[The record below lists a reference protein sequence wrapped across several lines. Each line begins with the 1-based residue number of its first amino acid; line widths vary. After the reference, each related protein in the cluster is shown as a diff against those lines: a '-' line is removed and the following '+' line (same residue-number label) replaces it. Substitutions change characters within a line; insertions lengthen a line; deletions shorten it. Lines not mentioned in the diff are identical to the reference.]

1 MRQMQGQWAQ
11 LESWWP
17 GMACHAQGAAA
28 QQRGW
33 NINNN
38 YSQQQQQQ
46 PQQWV
51 SFFFWAHHVHLCLPA
66 YCEFQPLTIEFLLS
80 LWMAKTRES
89 REFQRIPWIF
99 EGTDWTHSEAHGEEP
114 WFWLKFQITG
124 PYTSPQMTVS
134 DPHVISKGELYW
146 LLRQHDY
153 ERWNHW
159 DLVNLDILGWHTRN
173 PPIASTTSAYELPI
187 LNKSEEPLRTWTEK
201 QLRTEKQ
208 IMPLAL
214 LLLLSAR
221 VFPLLL
227 G

>member
-51 SFFFWAHHVHLCLPA
+51 SFIF
-66 YCEFQPLTIEFLLS
+66 ELTMFIFVYQHIVSFS
-80 LWMAKTRES
+80 LWQLSFFFRCGWLRPGYPVNSRES
-89 REFQRIPWIF
+89 RWIF
-99 EGTDWTHSEAHGEEP
+99 AGTDWTHSEAHGEEP
-114 WFWLKFQITG
+114 WFRLPNHRAWDFTLGWLL
-124 PYTSPQMTVS
+124 S
-134 DPHVISKGELYW
+134 DPHVISKGELYDFW
-146 LLRQHDY
+146 GNMTMKDESIETWSTWIYLDDIPEILRF
-153 ERWNHW
+153 
-159 DLVNLDILGWHTRN
+159 
-173 PPIASTTSAYELPI
+173 ASTTSDYELPI